1 MCMQQQILALAYGS
15 LMALTFAGTYVL
27 GKDSWMAYLLLI
39 PGFLILKAMRA
50 PYDESGN
57 SKVRAEGSRG
67 SSDRASGRRLRDVKR
82 VARIGFALVMLSIPA
97 ALLAEALEL
106 NDSTIWL
113 VLLPVLFLVSLVDR
127 EFFGWA
133 DSDDRRA
140 GHSAVD

>member
-15 LMALTFAGTYVL
+15 LMALIFAGTYVL
-27 GKDSWMAYLLLI
+27 GDDSWMAYLLLV
-39 PGFLILKAMRA
+39 PGFLILKAMGA
-50 PYDESGN
+50 PHGESDE
-57 SKVRAEGSRG
+57 SKVRAEGRRG
-67 SSDRASGRRLRDVKR
+67 SSDRAWGRRLRDLKR
-82 VARIGFALVMLSIPA
+82 VGRVGLALVILSIPA

-106 NDSTIWL
+106 NDLTIWL